1 MFLASERIFLTCHM
15 CAYSVYTRADKL
27 LPMVP
32 IITDYRV
39 HILGLQGKIYI
50 YICIYI
56 CYSINGPTW
65 PPCRVSP
72 TMPYSEKCL
81 NPTRTGGDPKK
92 LIKNI

>member
-15 CAYSVYTRADKL
+15 CAYYTRADKL

-50 YICIYI
+50 YIYIYI
-56 CYSINGPTW
+56 YF
-65 PPCRVSP
+65 
-72 TMPYSEKCL
+72 
-81 NPTRTGGDPKK
+81 KK
-92 LIKNI
+92 YI